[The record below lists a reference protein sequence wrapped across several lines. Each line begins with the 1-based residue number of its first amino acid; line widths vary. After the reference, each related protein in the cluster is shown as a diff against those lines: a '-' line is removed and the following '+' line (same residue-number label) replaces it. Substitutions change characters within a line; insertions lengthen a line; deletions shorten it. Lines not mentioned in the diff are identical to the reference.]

1 MREDLKK
8 RVLAGSMAVALTG
21 VGLGAVPGSGFVNE
35 AEAKD
40 NKNAKEAE
48 DFFKEESVYVK
59 ADPSGNV
66 TDTTVT
72 EWLKNP
78 EKGSLKDETN
88 LNDIKNV
95 KGDETFSEGKDNEI
109 KWKSEGKDIYY
120 QGTSDEK
127 LPVGVKISYKLNGK
141 SISAEDLSGK
151 SGKVEIQIDYDNDSK
166 KIVEVGGEKE
176 EMYTPFTMITA
187 MMLSTDEYTNVEI
200 DHGKVIS
207 DGDKNIVV
215 GMGFPGLKENL
226 DLEETD
232 FDVEIPDSV
241 KITADVKN
249 ASVGPTITMASCE
262 LMSELDLDD
271 VDSFDELE
279 DSMDELEDAASQLVD
294 GSKETKDGAEQL
306 KDGAGELKDGTGKLS
321 KGSGELSE
329 GSKTLAEG
337 SKAVAGGI
345 DELSQKSG
353 SLITGMNSLASG
365 VTQYT
370 AGVSSLKEGSK
381 ALYDGAVKLQTGI
394 AQAEKSTKEQLVP
407 GAKQIM
413 DGAQAAQSSVSS
425 MAETLKGAESL
436 LGSTAN
442 VEVTAKAEATAT
454 ATATAE
460 DVKFKKNS
468 DEIWSSVQSEL
479 PDTLD
484 DEEKEKIETI
494 VKKAVSEAQEISAK
508 DVTVTETATD
518 TQTKKIGE
526 DENYQTAAAYVGK
539 VSEGASELNSK
550 MAGLSEGAKGL
561 YGGLSQL
568 QMQLANGNDTE
579 NPTIA
584 DGAQSLTEGTKN
596 LYQGA
601 AALVSKNDA
610 LNLGTMQLKEG
621 GTQLSGGVKKLSQG
635 ANQVSTGASSLNK
648 GAKTL
653 DEGIAALDEGAGNL
667 FEGTKALAEGIAELS
682 DGMSEFKEEGIDK
695 LSDAFNG
702 DFKKAKDR
710 LDAMADLG
718 KAYKSYA
725 GIKDGVDGST
735 KFIIETVGIEEDE

>member
-21 VGLGAVPGSGFVNE
+21 AGLGAVPGSGIVNE

-40 NKNAKEAE
+40 NKNAKETE

-141 SISAEDLSGK
+141 SISAEELNGK

-166 KIVEVGGEKE
+166 QIVEVGSKKE

-262 LMSELDLDD
+262 LISELDLDD

-294 GSKETKDGAEQL
+294 GSKDAKDGADQL
-306 KDGAGELKDGTGKLS
+306 KDGAGELKDGTDKLS
-321 KGSGELSE
+321 GGSGELSN

-353 SLITGMNSLASG
+353 SLITGVNSLAYG

-381 ALYDGAVKLQTGI
+381 ALYDGAAKLQAGI
-394 AQAEKSTKEQLVP
+394 AQAEKSTEEQLVP

-413 DGAQAAQSSVSS
+413 DGAQAAENSVDT
-425 MAETLKGAESL
+425 MAESL
-436 LGSTAN
+436 KGVESLLNSTAN

-460 DVKFKKNS
+460 DVKFKKSS

-484 DEEKEKIETI
+484 DEEKEKIEAI
-494 VKKAVSEAQEISAK
+494 VKKAVSEAQEVSAK
-508 DVTVTETATD
+508 EVTVTETATD

-526 DENYQTAAAYVGK
+526 DENYQTAEAYVGK

-584 DGAQSLTEGTKN
+584 DGVYSLTEGTKN

-621 GTQLSGGVKKLSQG
+621 GAQLSGGVKKLSQG
-635 ANQVSTGASSLNK
+635 AKQVSTGASSLSK

-653 DEGIAALDEGAGNL
+653 DEGIDALDEGAGNL
-667 FEGTKALAEGIAELS
+667 FEGTKALAEGITELS

>member
-8 RVLAGSMAVALTG
+8 RMLAGSMAVALTG
-21 VGLGAVPGSGFVNE
+21 AGLGMVPGSGFISE

-40 NKNAKEAE
+40 NKNSLESE
-48 DFFKEESVYVK
+48 NFFKEESVYVK
-59 ADPSGNV
+59 ADPSGNA
-66 TDTTVT
+66 TDITVT

-78 EKGSLKDETN
+78 GKGNLTDEST
-88 LNDIKNV
+88 LDEIKNV
-95 KGDETFSEGKDNEI
+95 KGDETFSEGKDHQI
-109 KWKSEGKDIYY
+109 QWKSEGKDIYY
-120 QGTSDEK
+120 QGTSDEE
-127 LPVGVKISYKLNGK
+127 LPVGVNISYKLDGK
-141 SISAEDLSGK
+141 SISAEELSGK
-151 SGKVEIQIDYDNDSK
+151 SGKVEIQIDYNNDSK
-166 KIVEVGGEKE
+166 RKVEVGGKKE
-176 EMYTPFTMITA
+176 EMYTPFTMVTA

-207 DGDKNIVV
+207 DGDKNIVI

-226 DLEETD
+226 DLEEVD
-232 FDVEIPDSV
+232 LDVEIPDSV

-249 ASVGPTITMASCE
+249 ASVGTTVTMASGE
-262 LMSELDLDD
+262 LFSELELDD
-271 VDSFDELE
+271 IDSFDELE

-294 GSKETKDGAEQL
+294 GSSEAKDGADQL

-321 KGSGELSE
+321 DGSGEFSD

-345 DELSQKSG
+345 NELSQKSG
-353 SLITGMNSLASG
+353 SLITGVNSLALG
-365 VTQYT
+365 VSQYT

-381 ALYDGAVKLQTGI
+381 ALYDGAVQLQAGI
-394 AQAEKSTKEQLVP
+394 AQAGKSTKEQLVP

-413 DGAQAAQSSVSS
+413 DGAQAAESSVGSL
-425 MAETLKGAESL
+425 AESLKGAESL
-436 LGSTAN
+436 INSTAN

-460 DVKFKKNS
+460 DIKFKKSS

-479 PDTLD
+479 PDTIE
-484 DEEKEKIETI
+484 DEEKEKIEAI

-508 DVTVTETATD
+508 EVTVTETATD
-518 TQTKKIGE
+518 TQTKRIG
-526 DENYQTAAAYVGK
+526 DDKNYQTASAYVGK

-550 MAGLSEGAKGL
+550 MTGLLEGAKGV

-568 QMQLANGNDTE
+568 QMQLANGNDAE

-584 DGAQSLTEGTKN
+584 DGAQNLADGTKD
-596 LYQGA
+596 LYGGA

-621 GTQLSGGVKKLSQG
+621 GAQLSGGVKKLSQG
-635 ANQVSTGASSLNK
+635 ADQVSAGAGSLSK

-653 DEGIAALDEGAGNL
+653 DEGIAALDKGAGNL
-667 FEGTKALAEGIAELS
+667 FEGTKALAEGMEELS

-710 LDAMADLG
+710 LEAMADLG
-718 KAYKSYA
+718 KDYKSYA
-725 GIKDGVDGST
+725 GIKDGADGST
-735 KFIIETVGIEEDE
+735 KFIIETVGVEEDK